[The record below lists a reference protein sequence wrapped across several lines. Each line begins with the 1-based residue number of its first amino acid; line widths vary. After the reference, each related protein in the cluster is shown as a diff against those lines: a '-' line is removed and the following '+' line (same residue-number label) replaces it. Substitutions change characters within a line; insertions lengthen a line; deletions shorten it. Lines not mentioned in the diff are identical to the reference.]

1 MKAFF
6 MSFLWVLFRSSSGV
20 LRKKYCF
27 PEAFPKKTQRIPKEN
42 SFKPVNFVEYR
53 SEPFTFV
60 ASACRGYFLCYL
72 RFRNNPKNKI
82 MAIFNKGVLGGFS
95 GKVGTVVGTTY
106 RGQDVLR
113 SLPRK
118 SGKAPFEKQ
127 LQQQMIFKLVTAFLQ
142 PLKNIQS
149 QFFGSKQG
157 TKSRNNL
164 AQSYTMK
171 ECIAVTAGVPSLVY
185 NKVLITKGE
194 LAGFKNVISAAEPNQ
209 VIDISWDDNSA
220 QGNANASDKVSVV
233 CWCEEVSAFE
243 IYENVALRSDATAS
257 VTLSA
262 YYAGKDVQV
271 WSYFSNDAGTQA
283 CNSAYLG
290 TLTLL

>member
-6 MSFLWVLFRSSSGV
+6 MSFLWVLFRSSLGV
-20 LRKKYCF
+20 LRKNNHF
-27 PEAFPKKTQRIPKEN
+27 PEASPKKTQRIPKEN
-42 SFKPVNFVEYR
+42 PIESFIIVEYR

-60 ASACRGYFLCYL
+60 ASACCGYFLCYL
-72 RFRNNPKNKI
+72 RSRNNPKNI
-82 MAIFNKGVLGGFS
+82 NMAIFNKGVLGGFS
-95 GKVGTVVGTTY
+95 GKVGTVVGATY

-118 SGKAPFEKQ
+118 SGKAPSEKQ

-149 QFFGSKQG
+149 QFFGAKQG

-171 ECIAVTAGVPSLVY
+171 ECIAVAAGIPSLVY

-194 LAGFKNVISAAEPNQ
+194 LAGFQNVISTAEPNQ
-209 VIDISWDDNSA
+209 GINISWDDNSA
-220 QGNANASDKVSVV
+220 QGNANATDKVSVV
-233 CWCEEVSAFE
+233 CWCEELSAFE
-243 IYENVALRSDATAS
+243 IYENVALRSDAAAS
-257 VTLSA
+257 VSLSA
-262 YYAGKDVQV
+262 YYAGKEVQV
-271 WSYFSNDAGTQA
+271 WSYFSNEAGTQA
-283 CNSAYLG
+283 CNSSYLG
-290 TLTLL
+290 TITLL